1 MNQKAFARIY
11 RLGNLQVK
19 RRRRRHRARFV
30 RGILPRRA
38 TRRGEGWTLDFVA
51 DRLLHG
57 RRIRS
62 LTLMDEFSKGGL
74 ALEIAFS
81 LPALAVVRVLD
92 EVAAIFGYP
101 TFLRVDNG
109 PELASL
115 AMLDWALEHD
125 VQLLFIEPGKPT
137 QNAFIESFDSRVREE
152 FFNANIF
159 RSLAEARL
167 GGQQWSRK

>member
-1 MNQKAFARIY
+1 
-11 RLGNLQVK
+11 
-19 RRRRRHRARFV
+19 
-30 RGILPRRA
+30 
-38 TRRGEGWTLDFVA
+38 
-51 DRLLHG
+51 
-57 RRIRS
+57 
-62 LTLMDEFSKGGL
+62 MDEFSKGGL